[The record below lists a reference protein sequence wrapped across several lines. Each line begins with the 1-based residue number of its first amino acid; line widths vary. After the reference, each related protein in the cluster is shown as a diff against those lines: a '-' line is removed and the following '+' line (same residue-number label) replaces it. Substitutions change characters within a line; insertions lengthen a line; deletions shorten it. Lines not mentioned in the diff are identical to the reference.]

1 MIFNVATAIWLTWC
15 SGDDFEQMMVRTE
28 RSSAMFTGTPSP
40 GDYDLADSTY
50 GDVDFAPNP
59 VAKRRRAADSS
70 ITEMASRLGTR
81 FPSFSRKWSTRGG
94 GKTISVAETLKEPSR
109 SRANST
115 RASSAAGSVRG
126 SFERQEFPL
135 PLTPTRSVFD
145 GEAGNSPIAPIDV
158 QKANNATEEEGH
170 EAFASTPLL
179 PPLMVDYP
187 SHVNDDY
194 VQSPLQSPS
203 VAERESFSTIN
214 SPVDASQ
221 FSGLPSP
228 PLSTKPS
235 ISSFHKQRA
244 AGLLPASEIPPIMI
258 ASDPN
263 DEWANKLGHA
273 NFNIHPEPYVPDTF
287 DLSTCKQLRANWDQA
302 RCNFMKQ
309 LVRTGEHY
317 GATSKTYKLT
327 EEKWSQIDAQWKKN
341 SELTVARTADAV
353 GEENAL
359 TLSQSSVEPAPLMK
373 LPSLNGPRSE
383 GKFPKLE
390 DEDIVG
396 PMEQVAAQSQ
406 RRPSRKRNFIKFL
419 QSMLPTGSFL
429 GRSHSP

>member
-1 MIFNVATAIWLTWC
+1 
-15 SGDDFEQMMVRTE
+15 MVRTE
-28 RSSAMFTGTPSP
+28 RSNAMFTGMSSP

-50 GDVDFAPNP
+50 GDADFAPNP

-70 ITEMASRLGTR
+70 ITEMATRIGTR

-115 RASSAAGSVRG
+115 RASSTAGSARG

-135 PLTPTRSVFD
+135 PPTPTRSFID
-145 GEAGNSPIAPIDV
+145 GEAGISPVAPIDV
-158 QKANNATEEEGH
+158 PKANNATEEDGH

-187 SHVNDDY
+187 SRVNDDH

-203 VAERESFSTIN
+203 VAERESFSVVS
-214 SPVDASQ
+214 SPVDAPQ
-221 FSGLPSP
+221 TSGLPSP

-244 AGLLPASEIPPIMI
+244 AGLLPSSEIPPIMI

-273 NFNIHPEPYVPDTF
+273 NFNIHPEPYIPDTF
-287 DLSTCKQLRANWDQA
+287 DLSACKQLRTNWDQA

-359 TLSQSSVEPAPLMK
+359 TLSQSSVERAPLMK

-396 PMEQVAAQSQ
+396 PMEQIAAPCQ
-406 RRPSRKRNFIKFL
+406 RRPSRKRTFIKFL
-419 QSMLPTGSFL
+419 QSMLPTGTFL

>member
-1 MIFNVATAIWLTWC
+1 MA
-15 SGDDFEQMMVRTE
+15 RTE
-28 RSSAMFTGTPSP
+28 LSNAMLNGIPSP
-40 GDYDLADSTY
+40 GDYDLADGTY
-50 GDVDFAPNP
+50 GDGDFAPDP
-59 VAKRRRAADSS
+59 IAKRRRAGDSG
-70 ITEMASRLGTR
+70 IAEMASRISTR
-81 FPSFSRKWSTRGG
+81 FPSFSRKWSSRGG

-115 RASSAAGSVRG
+115 RASSVAGSVRG
-126 SFERQEFPL
+126 SFERQEYQL
-135 PLTPTRSVFD
+135 PSTPTRSAFD
-145 GEAGNSPIAPIDV
+145 EEGGSTPVTPIDI
-158 QKANNATEEEGH
+158 QKANNATTEDGH
-170 EAFASTPLL
+170 EALASTPLL
-179 PPLMVDYP
+179 PPLMVDFP

-203 VAERESFSTIN
+203 VAERESFSVGH
-214 SPVDASQ
+214 SPVDAPQ

-244 AGLLPASEIPPIMI
+244 PGLVPSSEIPPIMI
-258 ASDPN
+258 TSDPN

-273 NFNIHPEPYVPDTF
+273 NFNIHPEPYLPDIF
-287 DLSTCKQLRANWDQA
+287 DLSACRQLRANWDQA

-327 EEKWSQIDAQWKKN
+327 EEKWFEIDAQWKKN
-341 SELTVARTADAV
+341 SELTVARTAEAV

-396 PMEQVAAQSQ
+396 PMEQVAAQFH
-406 RRPSRKRNFIKFL
+406 RRPSRKRTFIKFL
-419 QSMLPTGSFL
+419 QSMLPTASFL
-429 GRSHSP
+429 GRSSSQ

>member
-1 MIFNVATAIWLTWC
+1 
-15 SGDDFEQMMVRTE
+15 MVQTE
-28 RSSAMFTGTPSP
+28 KSNAMFTGRPSP
-40 GDYDLADSTY
+40 GDYDLTDSTY
-50 GDVDFAPNP
+50 GDADFAPNP
-59 VAKRRRAADSS
+59 VAKRRRAADSTF
-70 ITEMASRLGTR
+70 TEMASRIGTR

-94 GKTISVAETLKEPSR
+94 GKTISVAETRKEPSR

-135 PLTPTRSVFD
+135 PPTPARSVFD
-145 GEAGNSPIAPIDV
+145 GEAGSSPVAPIDV
-158 QKANNATEEEGH
+158 QKVNNATEEDGH

-187 SHVNDDY
+187 SHGTDDY

-203 VAERESFSTIN
+203 VAERESFSVVS
-214 SPVDASQ
+214 SPVDAPQ
-221 FSGLPSP
+221 TSGLPSP

-244 AGLLPASEIPPIMI
+244 AGLLPSSEIPPIMI

-273 NFNIHPEPYVPDTF
+273 NFNIHPEPYIPDTF

-327 EEKWSQIDAQWKKN
+327 EEKWSQIDTQWKKN
-341 SELTVARTADAV
+341 SELTVARIPRTADVV

-359 TLSQSSVEPAPLMK
+359 TLNQSPADPAPLMK

-396 PMEQVAAQSQ
+396 PMEQVAAPYQP
-406 RRPSRKRNFIKFL
+406 RPSRKRTFIKFL
-419 QSMLPTGSFL
+419 QSMLPTGTFL
-429 GRSHSP
+429 GRSSSP